1 MRDLT
6 NPESP
11 IFTLGGVIVKDKG
24 WNAGQLIREWAKE
37 VKGGGGGQPFFAQAG
52 GADVSGLPKVLE
64 LAKAF
69 V

>member
-1 MRDLT
+1 MISDNL
-6 NPESP
+6 
-11 IFTLGGVIVKDKG
+11 VKDKG

-52 GADVSGLPKVLE
+52 GADVKGLPNVLE